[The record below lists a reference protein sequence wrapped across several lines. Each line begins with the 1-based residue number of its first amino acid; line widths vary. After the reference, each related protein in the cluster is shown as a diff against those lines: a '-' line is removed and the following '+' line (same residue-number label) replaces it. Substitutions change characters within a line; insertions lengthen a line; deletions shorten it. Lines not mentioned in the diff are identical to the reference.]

1 MQKIKIDSIDRKIL
15 RLLQVDA
22 SLTASAIGEKIGL
35 SQSPCWRRIQ
45 RLKDSGLI
53 RQQGM
58 VFDRKKLGFGTMVF
72 AHVKLTAHGRSKVAE
87 FGETIRQFPEVL
99 ECHLLLGQVDFLLRI
114 VTPDLESYERFF
126 FERLSQ
132 LPDVQ
137 EVTSSIALT
146 EVKQTTALPI

>member
-1 MQKIKIDSIDRKIL
+1 MQKIKIDNLDRKIL
-15 RLLQVDA
+15 RLLQIDA
-22 SLTASAIGEKIGL
+22 SLSATTIGEQVGL

-45 RLKDSGLI
+45 RFKDAGLI
-53 RQQGM
+53 KQQGM
-58 VFDRKKLGFGTMVF
+58 VFDRKKLGFETMVF
-72 AHVKLTAHGRSKVAE
+72 VQVKLTAHGRSKVSE
-87 FGETIRQFPEVL
+87 FGETIRQFPEVM
-99 ECHLLLGQVDFLLRI
+99 ECYLLLGQVDFLLRI

-146 EVKQTTALPI
+146 EIKHTTQLPI

>member
-1 MQKIKIDSIDRKIL
+1 MHKIEIDNMDRKIL
-15 RLLQVDA
+15 RLLQSDA
-22 SLTASAIGEKIGL
+22 SLSATAIGEQVGL

-45 RLKDSGLI
+45 RLKESGLI
-53 RQQGM
+53 KEQGL
-58 VFDRKKLGFGTMVF
+58 VIDRKKLGFDTMVF

-87 FGETIRQFPEVL
+87 FGDTIRQFPEVL
-99 ECHLLLGQVDFLLRI
+99 ECHLLLGHVDFLLRI
-114 VTPDLESYERFF
+114 VTPDLEAYERFF

-146 EVKQTTALPI
+146 EVKNTTQLPI

>member
-1 MQKIKIDSIDRKIL
+1 MQAVEIDSLDRKIL
-15 RLLQVDA
+15 RLLQSDA
-22 SLTASAIGEKIGL
+22 SLSATAIGEQVGL

-45 RLKDSGLI
+45 RLKSSGLI
-53 RQQGM
+53 KEQGL
-58 VFDRKKLGFGTMVF
+58 VIDRKKLGFDTMVF

-87 FGETIRQFPEVL
+87 FGDTIQQFPEVM
-99 ECHLLLGQVDFLLRI
+99 ECHLLLGHVDFLLRI
-114 VTPDLESYERFF
+114 VTPDLEAYERFF

-146 EVKQTTALPI
+146 EIKHTTELPI

>member
-1 MQKIKIDSIDRKIL
+1 MQNIKIDKLDRQIL
-15 RLLQVDA
+15 RLLQSDA
-22 SLTASAIGEKIGL
+22 SLSAAAIGEQVGL

-45 RLKDSGLI
+45 RLKDTGLI
-53 RQQGM
+53 KGQGM
-58 VFDRKKLGFGTMVF
+58 VFDRKKLGFDTMVF

-87 FGETIRQFPEVL
+87 FGDTILQFPEVM

-114 VTPDLESYERFF
+114 VTPDLDAYERFF

-146 EVKQTTALPI
+146 EVKYTTELPI

>member
-1 MQKIKIDSIDRKIL
+1 MQKIEIDEMDRKIL
-15 RLLQVDA
+15 RLLQSDA
-22 SLTASAIGEKIGL
+22 SLSATAIGEQVGL

-53 RQQGM
+53 KAQGL
-58 VFDRKKLGFGTMVF
+58 VIDRRKLGFDTMVF

-87 FGETIRQFPEVL
+87 FGDTIRQFPEVM

-114 VTPDLESYERFF
+114 VTPDLEAF

-146 EVKQTTALPI
+146 EVKHTTELPI

>member
-1 MQKIKIDSIDRKIL
+1 MQKIEIDELDRKIL
-15 RLLQVDA
+15 RLLQSDA
-22 SLTASAIGEKIGL
+22 SLSATAIGEQVGL

-53 RQQGM
+53 KAQGL
-58 VFDRKKLGFGTMVF
+58 VIDRKKLGFDMMVF

-87 FGETIRQFPEVL
+87 FGDTIRQFPEVL

-114 VTPDLESYERFF
+114 VTPDLEAYERFF

-146 EVKQTTALPI
+146 EVKHTTELPI

>member
-1 MQKIKIDSIDRKIL
+1 MQKVDIDELDRKIL
-15 RLLQVDA
+15 RLLQSDA
-22 SLTASAIGEKIGL
+22 SLSATAIGEQVGL

-53 RQQGM
+53 KAQGL
-58 VFDRKKLGFGTMVF
+58 VIDRKKLGFDMMVF

-87 FGETIRQFPEVL
+87 FGDTIRQFPEVM

-114 VTPDLESYERFF
+114 VTPDLEAYERFF

-146 EVKQTTALPI
+146 EVKHTTELPI

>member
-1 MQKIKIDSIDRKIL
+1 MQKIKIDGLDKKIL
-15 RLLQVDA
+15 RLLQTDA
-22 SLTASAIGEKIGL
+22 SLSAAAIGDQIGL

-53 RQQGM
+53 KQQGM
-58 VFDRKKLGFGTMVF
+58 IFDRRKLGFDTMIF
-72 AHVKLTAHGRSKVAE
+72 AHVKLTAHGRSKVSE
-87 FGETIRQFPEVL
+87 FSKSIADFPEVM

-114 VTPDLESYERFF
+114 VTPDLEAYERFF

-137 EVTSSIALT
+137 EVTSSIVLT
-146 EVKQTTALPI
+146 ESKFTSQLPI

>member
-1 MQKIKIDSIDRKIL
+1 MQKIKIDELDRKIL
-15 RLLQVDA
+15 RLLQSDA
-22 SLTASAIGEKIGL
+22 NLSATAIGERVGL

-45 RLKDSGLI
+45 KLKESGLI
-53 RQQGM
+53 KEQGL
-58 VFDRKKLGFGTMVF
+58 VIDRKKLGFDTMVF

-87 FGETIRQFPEVL
+87 FGETIQQFPEVM
-99 ECHLLLGQVDFLLRI
+99 ECHLLLGHVDFLLRI
-114 VTPDLESYERFF
+114 VTPDLEAYERFF

-146 EVKQTTALPI
+146 EIKHTTELPI

>member
-1 MQKIKIDSIDRKIL
+1 MQKIKIDNLDRKIL
-15 RLLQVDA
+15 RLLQTNA
-22 SLTASAIGEKIGL
+22 GLSAATIGEKVGL

-45 RLKDSGLI
+45 RFKDAGLI
-53 RQQGM
+53 KEQGM
-58 VFDRKKLGFGTMVF
+58 VFDRKKLGFDTMVF

-87 FGETIRQFPEVL
+87 FGETIRQFPEVM
-99 ECHLLLGQVDFLLRI
+99 ECHLLLGHVDFLLRI
-114 VTPDLESYERFF
+114 VTPDLEAYERFF

-146 EVKQTTALPI
+146 EVKYTTELPI

>member
-1 MQKIKIDSIDRKIL
+1 MQKIKIDSLDRKIL
-15 RLLQVDA
+15 LLLQEDA
-22 SLTASAIGEKIGL
+22 SLTAAAIGEKVGL

-45 RLKDSGLI
+45 RLKDSGLVK
-53 RQQGM
+53 QQGM
-58 VFDRKKLGFGTMVF
+58 VFHRKKLGFGTMVF
-72 AHVKLTAHGRSKVAE
+72 AAVKLTAHGRSKVSE

-114 VTPDLESYERFF
+114 VTPDLEAYERFF
-126 FERLSQ
+126 FEKLSQ

-146 EVKQTTALPI
+146 EVKYTTALPI

>member
-1 MQKIKIDSIDRKIL
+1 MHKIEIDNMDRKIL
-15 RLLQVDA
+15 RLLQSDA
-22 SLTASAIGEKIGL
+22 SLSATAIGEQVGL

-45 RLKDSGLI
+45 RMKDSGLI
-53 RQQGM
+53 REQGL
-58 VFDRKKLGFGTMVF
+58 VIDRKKLGFDTMVF

-87 FGETIRQFPEVL
+87 FGDTIRQFPEVL

-114 VTPDLESYERFF
+114 VTPDLEAYERFF

-146 EVKQTTALPI
+146 EVKHTTQLPI

>member
-1 MQKIKIDSIDRKIL
+1 MHKIDIDNMDRKIL
-15 RLLQVDA
+15 RLLQSDA
-22 SLTASAIGEKIGL
+22 SLSATAIGEQVGL

-45 RLKDSGLI
+45 RLKESGLI
-53 RQQGM
+53 KEQGL
-58 VFDRKKLGFGTMVF
+58 VIDRKKLGFDTMVF

-87 FGETIRQFPEVL
+87 FGDTIRKFPEVL

-114 VTPDLESYERFF
+114 VTPDLEAYERFF

-146 EVKQTTALPI
+146 EVKHTTQLPI

>member
-1 MQKIKIDSIDRKIL
+1 MHKIEIDNMDRKIL
-15 RLLQVDA
+15 RLLQSDA
-22 SLTASAIGEKIGL
+22 SLSASAIGEKVGL

-45 RLKDSGLI
+45 RLKESGLI
-53 RQQGM
+53 KEQGL
-58 VFDRKKLGFGTMVF
+58 VIDRKKLGFDTMVF

-87 FGETIRQFPEVL
+87 FGDTIRKFPEVL

-114 VTPDLESYERFF
+114 VTPDLEAYERFF

-146 EVKQTTALPI
+146 EVKNTTQLPI

>member
-1 MQKIKIDSIDRKIL
+1 MQKIKLDKLDRRIL
-15 RLLQVDA
+15 RLMQSDA
-22 SLTASAIGEKIGL
+22 SLSAAAIGEQVGL

-45 RLKDSGLI
+45 RLKETGLI
-53 RQQGM
+53 KKQGM
-58 VFDRKKLGFGTMVF
+58 VFDRRKLGFDTMVF
-72 AHVKLTAHGRSKVAE
+72 AHVKLTAHGRSKVRE
-87 FGETIRQFPEVL
+87 FGETIRQFPEVM

-114 VTPDLESYERFF
+114 VTPDLEAYERFF

-146 EVKQTTALPI
+146 EIKHTTALPI

>member
-1 MQKIKIDSIDRKIL
+1 MQKIKLDGLDKKIL
-15 RLLQVDA
+15 RLLQSDA
-22 SLTASAIGEKIGL
+22 SLSAAAIGDKIGL

-53 RQQGM
+53 KQQGM
-58 VFDRKKLGFGTMVF
+58 VFDRKKLGFDTMIF

-87 FGETIRQFPEVL
+87 FSQFIAGFPEVM
-99 ECHLLLGQVDFLLRI
+99 ECHLLLGHWDFLLRI
-114 VTPDLESYERFF
+114 VTPDLEAYERFF

-137 EVTSSIALT
+137 EVTSSIVLT
-146 EVKQTTALPI
+146 ESKFTTELPI

>member
-1 MQKIKIDSIDRKIL
+1 MQKVEIDSIDRKIL
-15 RLLQVDA
+15 RLLQSDA
-22 SLTASAIGEKIGL
+22 SLSATAIGEQVSL

-45 RLKDSGLI
+45 RLKETGLI
-53 RQQGM
+53 KEQGL
-58 VFDRKKLGFGTMVF
+58 VIDRRKLGFDTMVF

-87 FGETIRQFPEVL
+87 FGDTIRQFPEVL
-99 ECHLLLGQVDFLLRI
+99 ECHLLLGHVDFLLRI
-114 VTPDLESYERFF
+114 VVPDLEAYERFF

-146 EVKQTTALPI
+146 EVKHTTALPI

>member
-1 MQKIKIDSIDRKIL
+1 MQRIKIDSIDRKIL
-15 RLLQVDA
+15 RLLQKDA
-22 SLTASAIGEKIGL
+22 SLTAAAIGEQIGL

-53 RQQGM
+53 KQQGM
-58 VFDRKKLGFGTMVF
+58 IFDRRKLGFDTMVF

-87 FGETIRQFPEVL
+87 FGDTIRKFPEVM

-114 VTPDLESYERFF
+114 VTPELEAYERFF

-146 EVKQTTALPI
+146 EVKQTTELPI

>member
-1 MQKIKIDSIDRKIL
+1 MQKIEIDELDRKIL
-15 RLLQVDA
+15 RLLQSDA
-22 SLTASAIGEKIGL
+22 SLSATAIGEQVGL

-53 RQQGM
+53 KAQGL
-58 VFDRKKLGFGTMVF
+58 VIDRKKMGFDTMVF

-87 FGETIRQFPEVL
+87 FGDTIRQFPEVL
-99 ECHLLLGQVDFLLRI
+99 ECHLLLGHVDFLLRI
-114 VTPDLESYERFF
+114 VTPDLEAYERFF

-137 EVTSSIALT
+137 EVTSSIALS
-146 EVKQTTALPI
+146 EVKHTTELPI

>member
-1 MQKIKIDSIDRKIL
+1 MHKIEIDNMDRKIL
-15 RLLQVDA
+15 RLLQSDA
-22 SLTASAIGEKIGL
+22 SLSATAIGEQVGL

-53 RQQGM
+53 KEQGL
-58 VFDRKKLGFGTMVF
+58 VIDRKKLGFDTMIF

-87 FGETIRQFPEVL
+87 FGDTIRQFPEVM
-99 ECHLLLGQVDFLLRI
+99 ECHLLLGHVDFLLRI
-114 VTPDLESYERFF
+114 VTPDLEAYERFF

-146 EVKQTTALPI
+146 EVKHTTQLPI

>member
-1 MQKIKIDSIDRKIL
+1 MQKVEIDELDRKIL
-15 RLLQVDA
+15 RLLQSDA
-22 SLTASAIGEKIGL
+22 SLSATAIGEQVGL

-53 RQQGM
+53 KAQGL
-58 VFDRKKLGFGTMVF
+58 VIDRRKLGFDMMVF

-87 FGETIRQFPEVL
+87 FGDMIRQFPEVM

-114 VTPDLESYERFF
+114 VTPDLEAYERFF

-146 EVKQTTALPI
+146 EVKHTTELPI

>member
-1 MQKIKIDSIDRKIL
+1 MQEIKIDSIDRKIL
-15 RLLQVDA
+15 RLLQEDA
-22 SLTASAIGEKIGL
+22 SLTAAAIGEQIGL

-99 ECHLLLGQVDFLLRI
+99 ECHLLLGHVDFLLRI
-114 VTPDLESYERFF
+114 VTPNLEAYERFF

-146 EVKQTTALPI
+146 EVKHTTELPI